1 MKSEHHKHDKTNS
14 IQLRAIYDIGVGI
27 AKSFINS
34 KSEEVFVWNEGLY
47 GVWPLDTKR
56 KEIKSILNNLGGEQA
71 LQPWFHRLQHHKDI
85 QIVKAEEV
93 TKNWSKWGR
102 RLETLYTLSDQTQ
115 ILYSTYSGMGGSE
128 REWRVISTGR
138 YFSRISYEISLPI
151 FDGNSYEHLGIEG
164 LGRLMGI
171 KEPKYSQ
178 RRNMISYDVVFEKL
192 STLSQISISIFS
204 DESFKELYVVTY
216 FGRSFDID
224 DAEKYNY
231 VKYIQTNVDDIYLSK
246 YRESTPQEKRFE

>member
-1 MKSEHHKHDKTNS
+1 MKSEYHKHDKTNA

-27 AKSFINS
+27 AKSFIDS
-34 KSEEVFVWNEGLY
+34 KSEEVFLWNEDLY
-47 GVWPLDTKR
+47 GKWPLDTKR
-56 KEIKSILNNLGGEQA
+56 KEVKSILKNLGDEES
-71 LQPWFHRLQHHKDI
+71 LQPWFNILQHHKEI
-85 QIVKAEEV
+85 QIIKTEEV
-93 TKNWSKWGR
+93 KKDYSKWGR
-102 RLETLYTLSDQTQ
+102 RFETLYTLSDQTQ

-128 REWRVISTGR
+128 REWRIISTGR

-164 LGRLMGI
+164 LGRLLCI
-171 KEPKYSQ
+171 KEPRYSQ
-178 RRNMISYDVVFEKL
+178 RKNLISYDIVFEKL

-224 DAEKYNY
+224 DAEKHNY

-246 YRESTPQEKRFE
+246 YRESTPQEKRFG

>member
-1 MKSEHHKHDKTNS
+1 MKSEHHKHDKTNA

-27 AKSFINS
+27 AKSFIDS
-34 KSEEVFVWNEGLY
+34 KSEEVFLWNEDLY
-47 GVWPLDTKR
+47 GKWPLDTKR
-56 KEIKSILNNLGGEQA
+56 KEVKSILKNLGDEES
-71 LQPWFHRLQHHKDI
+71 LQPWFNILQHHKEI
-85 QIVKAEEV
+85 QILQTEEV
-93 TKNWSKWGR
+93 KNECSKWGR
-102 RLETLYTLSDQTQ
+102 RIEKLFTLSDQTQ

-128 REWRVISTGR
+128 REWRIISTGR

-164 LGRLMGI
+164 LGRLLCV
-171 KEPKYSQ
+171 KEPRYSQ
-178 RRNMISYDVVFEKL
+178 RKNLISYDIVFEKL

-204 DESFKELYVVTY
+204 NESFKELYVVTY

-224 DAEKYNY
+224 DAEKHNY

-246 YRESTPQEKRFE
+246 YRESTPQEKRFG

>member
-1 MKSEHHKHDKTNS
+1 MKSQHHKHDKTNA

-34 KSEEVFVWNEGLY
+34 KSEEVFLWNENLY
-47 GVWPLDTKR
+47 GKWPLDTKR
-56 KEIKSILNNLGGEQA
+56 KEVKSILKDLGDEES
-71 LQPWFHRLQHHKDI
+71 LQPWFNILQHHKEI
-85 QIVKAEEV
+85 QIIKTEEV
-93 TKNWSKWGR
+93 KKDYSKWGR
-102 RLETLYTLSDQTQ
+102 RFETLYTLSDQTQ

-128 REWRVISTGR
+128 REWRIISTGR

-164 LGRLMGI
+164 LGRLLCI
-171 KEPKYSQ
+171 KEPRYSQ
-178 RRNMISYDVVFEKL
+178 RKNLISYDIVFEKL

-204 DESFKELYVVTY
+204 NESFKELYVVTY

-224 DAEKYNY
+224 DAEKHNY

-246 YRESTPQEKRFE
+246 YRESTPQEKRFG

>member
-14 IQLRAIYDIGVGI
+14 IQLRAVYDIGVGI

-34 KSEEVFVWNEGLY
+34 KSEEVFLWNEDLY
-47 GVWPLDTKR
+47 GKWPLDTKR
-56 KEIKSILNNLGGEQA
+56 KEVKSILKELGDEES
-71 LQPWFHRLQHHKDI
+71 LQPWFNILQHHKEI
-85 QIVKAEEV
+85 QILQTEEV
-93 TKNWSKWGR
+93 KNECSKWGR
-102 RLETLYTLSDQTQ
+102 RIEKLFTLSDQTQ

-128 REWRVISTGR
+128 REWRIISTGR

-151 FDGNSYEHLGIEG
+151 FDGNSYEHLGIEE
-164 LGRLMGI
+164 LGRLLCI
-171 KEPKYSQ
+171 KEPRYSQ
-178 RRNMISYDVVFEKL
+178 RKNLISYDVVFEKL

-224 DAEKYNY
+224 DAEKHNY

-246 YRESTPQEKRFE
+246 FRESTPQEKRFG

>member
-1 MKSEHHKHDKTNS
+1 MKSEYHKHDKTNA

-27 AKSFINS
+27 AKSFIDS
-34 KSEEVFVWNEGLY
+34 KSEEVFLWNEDLY
-47 GVWPLDTKR
+47 GKWPLDTKR
-56 KEIKSILNNLGGEQA
+56 KEVKSILKNLGDEES
-71 LQPWFHRLQHHKDI
+71 LQPWFNILQHHKEI
-85 QIVKAEEV
+85 QILQTEEV
-93 TKNWSKWGR
+93 KNECSKWGR
-102 RLETLYTLSDQTQ
+102 RIEKLFTLSDQTQ

-128 REWRVISTGR
+128 REWRIISTGR

-164 LGRLMGI
+164 LGRLLCI
-171 KEPKYSQ
+171 KEPRYSQ
-178 RRNMISYDVVFEKL
+178 RKNLISYDVVFEKL

-224 DAEKYNY
+224 DAEKHNY

-246 YRESTPQEKRFE
+246 YRESTPQEKRFG

>member
-1 MKSEHHKHDKTNS
+1 
-14 IQLRAIYDIGVGI
+14 
-27 AKSFINS
+27 
-34 KSEEVFVWNEGLY
+34 
-47 GVWPLDTKR
+47 
-56 KEIKSILNNLGGEQA
+56 
-71 LQPWFHRLQHHKDI
+71 
-85 QIVKAEEV
+85 
-93 TKNWSKWGR
+93 
-102 RLETLYTLSDQTQ
+102 
-115 ILYSTYSGMGGSE
+115 MGGSE

-164 LGRLMGI
+164 LGRLLSI

-204 DESFKELYVVTY
+204 DESFKELYVITY

-224 DAEKYNY
+224 DAEKCNY

-246 YRESTPQEKRFE
+246 YRESTPQERRFG

>member
-1 MKSEHHKHDKTNS
+1 MKSEYHKHDKTNA

-27 AKSFINS
+27 AKSFIDS
-34 KSEEVFVWNEGLY
+34 KSEEVFLWNEDLY
-47 GVWPLDTKR
+47 GKWPLDTKR
-56 KEIKSILNNLGGEQA
+56 KEVKSILKNLGDEES
-71 LQPWFHRLQHHKDI
+71 LQPWFNILQHHKEI
-85 QIVKAEEV
+85 QILQTEEV
-93 TKNWSKWGR
+93 KNECSKWGR
-102 RLETLYTLSDQTQ
+102 RIEKLFTLSDQTQ

-128 REWRVISTGR
+128 REWRIISTGR

-164 LGRLMGI
+164 LGRLLCV
-171 KEPKYSQ
+171 KEPRYSQ
-178 RRNMISYDVVFEKL
+178 RKNLISYDIVFEKL

-204 DESFKELYVVTY
+204 NESFKELYVVTY

-246 YRESTPQEKRFE
+246 YRESTPQEKRFG

>member
-1 MKSEHHKHDKTNS
+1 MKSEHHKHDKTNA

-27 AKSFINS
+27 AKSFIDS
-34 KSEEVFVWNEGLY
+34 KSEEVFLWNEDLY
-47 GVWPLDTKR
+47 GKWPLDTKR
-56 KEIKSILNNLGGEQA
+56 KEVKSILKNLGDEES
-71 LQPWFHRLQHHKDI
+71 LQPWFNILQHHKEI
-85 QIVKAEEV
+85 QILQTEEV
-93 TKNWSKWGR
+93 KNECSKWGR
-102 RLETLYTLSDQTQ
+102 RIEKLFTLSDQTQ

-128 REWRVISTGR
+128 REWRIISTGR

-164 LGRLMGI
+164 LGRLLCV
-171 KEPKYSQ
+171 KEPRYSQ
-178 RRNMISYDVVFEKL
+178 RKNLISYDIVFEKL

-204 DESFKELYVVTY
+204 NESFKELYVVTY

-246 YRESTPQEKRFE
+246 YRESTPQEKRFG

>member
-1 MKSEHHKHDKTNS
+1 MKSEYHKHDKTNA

-27 AKSFINS
+27 AKSFIDS
-34 KSEEVFVWNEGLY
+34 KSEEVFLWNEDLY
-47 GVWPLDTKR
+47 GKWPLDTKR
-56 KEIKSILNNLGGEQA
+56 KEVKSILKNLGDEES
-71 LQPWFHRLQHHKDI
+71 LQPWFNILQHHKEI
-85 QIVKAEEV
+85 QILQTEEV
-93 TKNWSKWGR
+93 KNECSKWGR
-102 RLETLYTLSDQTQ
+102 RIEKLFTLSDQTQ

-128 REWRVISTGR
+128 REWRIISTGR

-164 LGRLMGI
+164 LGRLLCV
-171 KEPKYSQ
+171 KEPRYSQ
-178 RRNMISYDVVFEKL
+178 RKNLISYDIVFEKL

-204 DESFKELYVVTY
+204 NESFKELYVVTY

-224 DAEKYNY
+224 DAEKHNY

-246 YRESTPQEKRFE
+246 YRESTPQEKRFG

>member
-1 MKSEHHKHDKTNS
+1 MKSQHHKHDKTNA

-34 KSEEVFVWNEGLY
+34 KSEEVFLWNEDLY
-47 GVWPLDTKR
+47 GKWPLDTKR
-56 KEIKSILNNLGGEQA
+56 KEVKSILKELGDEES
-71 LQPWFHRLQHHKDI
+71 LQPWFNILQHHKEI
-85 QIVKAEEV
+85 QIIKTEEV
-93 TKNWSKWGR
+93 KKDYSKWGR
-102 RLETLYTLSDQTQ
+102 RFETLYTLSDKTQ

-128 REWRVISTGR
+128 REWRIITTGR

-164 LGRLMGI
+164 LGRLLCI
-171 KEPKYSQ
+171 KEPRYSQ
-178 RRNMISYDVVFEKL
+178 RKNLISYDVVFEKL

-224 DAEKYNY
+224 DAEKHNY

-246 YRESTPQEKRFE
+246 YRESTPQEKRFG

>member
-1 MKSEHHKHDKTNS
+1 MKSEHHKHDKTNA
-14 IQLRAIYDIGVGI
+14 IQLRAVYDIGVGI

-34 KSEEVFVWNEGLY
+34 KSEEVFLWNEDLY
-47 GVWPLDTKR
+47 GKWPLDTKR
-56 KEIKSILNNLGGEQA
+56 KEVKSILKDLGDEESF
-71 LQPWFHRLQHHKDI
+71 QPWFNILQHHKEI
-85 QIVKAEEV
+85 QIIKTEVVKKDYS
-93 TKNWSKWGR
+93 TWGR
-102 RLETLYTLSDQTQ
+102 RFETLYTLSDQTQ

-128 REWRVISTGR
+128 REWRIISTGR

-164 LGRLMGI
+164 LGRLLCI
-171 KEPKYSQ
+171 KEPRYSQ
-178 RRNMISYDVVFEKL
+178 RKNLISYDVVFEKL

-224 DAEKYNY
+224 DAEKHNY

-246 YRESTPQEKRFE
+246 YRESTPQEKRFG

>member
-1 MKSEHHKHDKTNS
+1 MKSEYHKHDKTNA

-27 AKSFINS
+27 AKSFIDS
-34 KSEEVFVWNEGLY
+34 KSEEVFLWNEDLY
-47 GVWPLDTKR
+47 GKWPLDTKR
-56 KEIKSILNNLGGEQA
+56 KEVKSILKNLGDEES
-71 LQPWFHRLQHHKDI
+71 LQPWFNILQHHKEI
-85 QIVKAEEV
+85 QILLTEEV
-93 TKNWSKWGR
+93 KNECSKWGR
-102 RLETLYTLSDQTQ
+102 RIEKLFTLSDQTQ

-128 REWRVISTGR
+128 REWRIISTGR

-164 LGRLMGI
+164 LGRLLCV
-171 KEPKYSQ
+171 KEPRYSQ
-178 RRNMISYDVVFEKL
+178 RKNLISYDIVFEKL

-204 DESFKELYVVTY
+204 NESFKELYVVTY

-246 YRESTPQEKRFE
+246 YRESTPLEKRFG

>member
-1 MKSEHHKHDKTNS
+1 MKSEYHKHDKTNA

-27 AKSFINS
+27 AKSFIDS
-34 KSEEVFVWNEGLY
+34 KSEEVFLWNEDLY
-47 GVWPLDTKR
+47 GKWPLDTKR
-56 KEIKSILNNLGGEQA
+56 KEVKSILKNLGDEES
-71 LQPWFHRLQHHKDI
+71 LQPWFNILQHHKEI
-85 QIVKAEEV
+85 QIIKTEEV
-93 TKNWSKWGR
+93 KKDYSKWGR
-102 RLETLYTLSDQTQ
+102 RFETLYTLSDQTQ

-128 REWRVISTGR
+128 REWRIITTGR

-164 LGRLMGI
+164 LGRLLCI
-171 KEPKYSQ
+171 KEPRYSQ
-178 RRNMISYDVVFEKL
+178 RKNLISYDIVFEKL

-224 DAEKYNY
+224 DAEKHNY

-246 YRESTPQEKRFE
+246 YRESTPQEKRFG

>member
-1 MKSEHHKHDKTNS
+1 MKSEYYRHDKTNA

-34 KSEEVFVWNEGLY
+34 KSEEVFLWDEHFY
-47 GVWPLDTKR
+47 GEWPLDTKR
-56 KEIKSILNNLGGEQA
+56 KEIKSILNNLGDEQA
-71 LQPWFHRLQHHKDI
+71 LQPWFHRLQHHKEI
-85 QIVKAEEV
+85 QIVEAEEV
-93 TKNWSKWGR
+93 TKNYSKWGR

-128 REWRVISTGR
+128 REWRIISTGR

-164 LGRLMGI
+164 LGRLLCI

-224 DAEKYNY
+224 DAEKYDY
-231 VKYIQTNVDDIYLSK
+231 VKYIETNVDDIYLSK
-246 YRESTPQEKRFE
+246 YRQSTSLEKRFG

>member
-1 MKSEHHKHDKTNS
+1 MKSQHHKHDKTTA
-14 IQLRAIYDIGVGI
+14 IQLRAIYDFGVGI

-34 KSEEVFVWNEGLY
+34 KSEEVFLWNENLY
-47 GVWPLDTKR
+47 GKWPLDTKR
-56 KEIKSILNNLGGEQA
+56 KEVKSILKDLGDEES
-71 LQPWFHRLQHHKDI
+71 LQPWFNILQHNKEI
-85 QIVKAEEV
+85 QIIKTEEV
-93 TKNWSKWGR
+93 KKDYSKWGR
-102 RLETLYTLSDQTQ
+102 RFETLYTLSDQTQ

-128 REWRVISTGR
+128 REWRIITTGR

-164 LGRLMGI
+164 LGRLLCI
-171 KEPKYSQ
+171 KEPRYSQ
-178 RRNMISYDVVFEKL
+178 RKNLISYDVVFEKL

-224 DAEKYNY
+224 DAEKHNY

-246 YRESTPQEKRFE
+246 YRESTPQEKRFG

>member
-1 MKSEHHKHDKTNS
+1 MKSEHHKHDKTNA
-14 IQLRAIYDIGVGI
+14 IQLRAVYDIGVGI

-34 KSEEVFVWNEGLY
+34 KSEEVFLWNENLY
-47 GVWPLDTKR
+47 GKWPLDTKR
-56 KEIKSILNNLGGEQA
+56 KEVKSILKDLGDEESF
-71 LQPWFHRLQHHKDI
+71 QPWFNILQHHKEI
-85 QIVKAEEV
+85 QIIKTEVVK
-93 TKNWSKWGR
+93 KDYSKWGR
-102 RLETLYTLSDQTQ
+102 RFETLYTLSDQTQ
-115 ILYSTYSGMGGSE
+115 ILYCTYSGMGGSE
-128 REWRVISTGR
+128 REWRIISTGR

-164 LGRLMGI
+164 LGRLLCI
-171 KEPKYSQ
+171 KEPRYSQ
-178 RRNMISYDVVFEKL
+178 RKNMISYDIVFEKL

-224 DAEKYNY
+224 DAEKHNY

-246 YRESTPQEKRFE
+246 YRESTPQEKRFG

>member
-1 MKSEHHKHDKTNS
+1 MKSEHHKHDKTNA

-27 AKSFINS
+27 AKSFIDS
-34 KSEEVFVWNEGLY
+34 KSEEVFLWNEDLHGK
-47 GVWPLDTKR
+47 WPLDTKR
-56 KEIKSILNNLGGEQA
+56 KEVKSILKEQGDEES
-71 LQPWFHRLQHHKDI
+71 LQPWFNILQHHKEI
-85 QIVKAEEV
+85 QIIKTEEV
-93 TKNWSKWGR
+93 KKDYSKWGR
-102 RLETLYTLSDQTQ
+102 RFETLYTLSDQTQ

-128 REWRVISTGR
+128 REWRIITTGR

-164 LGRLMGI
+164 LGRLLCI
-171 KEPKYSQ
+171 KEPRYSQ
-178 RRNMISYDVVFEKL
+178 RKNLISYDVVFEKL

-224 DAEKYNY
+224 DAEKHNY

-246 YRESTPQEKRFE
+246 YRESTPQEKRFG